1 MTVVSFRMLW
11 GIAIGGAAGSVSRYV
26 ISMWMLRTNSAFPLG
41 TFVINVTGSFLIAF
55 LARAFSTPDSNP
67 VLRAAL
73 TVGFCGGFT
82 TFSTFSAE
90 FVTLV
95 QEGRTVRAVLYV
107 VASVLTG
114 VLAVLAGLAVG
125 NRFVTPR
132 G

>member
-1 MTVVSFRMLW
+1 VNAVSFRMLW
-11 GIAIGGAAGSVSRYV
+11 AIAIGGATGSVSRYLV
-26 ISMWMLRTNSAFPLG
+26 SVWLTRTGGAFPLG
-41 TFVINVTGSFLIAF
+41 TFAVNIAGSFLIAF
-55 LARAFSTPDSNP
+55 FARIFSTADSSA
-67 VLRAAL
+67 VVRAAL
-73 TVGFCGGFT
+73 TIGFCGGFT

-95 QEGRTVRAVLYV
+95 QEGRTGRAVLYA

-114 VLAVLAGLAVG
+114 VLALMAGLAVG

>member
-1 MTVVSFRMLW
+1 MLW
-11 GIAIGGAAGSVSRYV
+11 GIAIGGAAGSVLRYV
-26 ISMWMLRTNSAFPLG
+26 ISLWLTRVHGDFPLG
-41 TFVINVTGSFLIAF
+41 TFVINVAGSFLIGVF
-55 LARAFSTPDSNP
+55 ARVFSTPDSNQ

-73 TVGFCGGFT
+73 TIGFCGGFT

-90 FVTLV
+90 FVALV
-95 QEGRTVRAVLYV
+95 QEGRTVRAILYV